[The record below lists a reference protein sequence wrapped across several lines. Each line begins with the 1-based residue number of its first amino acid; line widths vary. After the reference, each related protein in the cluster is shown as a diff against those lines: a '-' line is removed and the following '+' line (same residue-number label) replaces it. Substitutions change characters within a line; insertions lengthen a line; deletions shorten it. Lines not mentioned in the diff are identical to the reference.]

1 MRKSTIV
8 LMVLALSVSLLLSF
22 LPVLAQD
29 QSPVYVELG
38 YMKVAPNGIDEYLSV
53 ERDLWKPIHQARLQD
68 GIITGWALYE
78 VWYPGGT
85 AADYNYVTVNAY
97 QDFSKMALPP
107 LSDEKIQQIHPGV
120 TMDELMNRTNSAR
133 DMVRIEMWS
142 SVDLANQAELRVGDF
157 VQIGYMRVQPGKENQ
172 YVRLEQEIWKP
183 IQQQRIAAGQLAHWG
198 IYGLWFP
205 GGTNEPYNF
214 CAVNVYR
221 EFADLALGFTDEM
234 FQKALP
240 GADLEVVQEQTIA
253 TRDMVQVDTWRLID
267 RVP

>member
-1 MRKSTIV
+1 MSKST
-8 LMVLALSVSLLLSF
+8 LGPMALAGCLLLS
-22 LPVLAQD
+22 LVPVLSQD
-29 QSPVYVELG
+29 QAPIYVELG
-38 YMKVAPNGIDEYLSV
+38 YMKVAPDGVDEYLSV
-53 ERDLWKPIHQARLQD
+53 ERDLWKPIHQARLQE

-85 AADYNYVTVNAY
+85 ATDYNYVTVNAY
-97 QDFSKMALPP
+97 QDFSKIALAALP
-107 LSDEKIQQIHPGV
+107 DEKILQIHPGM
-120 TMDELMNRTNSAR
+120 TLEGLMKRTNAAR

-142 SVDLANQAELRVGDF
+142 SIDLANQAELRVGDF
-157 VQIGYMRVQPGKENQ
+157 VQIGYMRVPPGKENQ

-183 IQQQRIAAGQLAHWG
+183 IHQQRIAAEQLAHWG

-205 GGTNEPYNF
+205 GGTNQPYNF

-221 EFADLALGFTDEM
+221 NFADLALGFTDEM

-240 GADLEVVQEQTIA
+240 GADLEVVEQKTVA
-253 TRDMVQVDTWRLID
+253 TRDLVQVDTWRLLE